1 MKWCSSLS
9 LIMSVLTAAT
19 LGWTISAAA
28 QTAPTPT
35 MPATVPAITPEVEAA
50 LAYPSSSQRFFEDGI
65 ARFEEEIQRLDEEQ
79 PEPVL
84 TVQPEITEQFED

>member
-1 MKWCSSLS
+1 
-9 LIMSVLTAAT
+9 MSVLTAAT
-19 LGWTISAAA
+19 LGWATSAVA

-35 MPATVPAITPEVEAA
+35 MPAPAITPDVEAA
-50 LAYPSSSQRFFEDGI
+50 LAYPTSSQRFFEEGI
-65 ARFEEEIQRLDEEQ
+65 ARLEEEIQRLDEEK